1 MGARTTPSPPLDDR
15 INILQ
20 NGASDGFCVSTE
32 SFTQRQSKIEFEEVM
47 FSKGNMFSIQENDFQ
62 VPKSGFYNFQ
72 ISFETDLCG
81 ALSLCGPTEVSI
93 RKNQRVERSL
103 ARNLATD
110 STRDMDFV
118 SASFLIDCG
127 RNDKIDIFLDDYF
140 GEGLQNVLFCGF
152 YVGS

>member
-1 MGARTTPSPPLDDR
+1 MITPGVPARTTPSPPLDDR

-20 NGASDGFCVSTE
+20 NGEVKFCFIDNASLSSGASDGFCVSTE

-62 VPKSGFYNFQ
+62 VRVCQKVDPYHYMMDQVPKSGFYNFQ

-93 RKNQRVERSL
+93 RYF
-103 ARNLATD
+103 T
-110 STRDMDFV
+110 
-118 SASFLIDCG
+118 FLFFHG
-127 RNDKIDIFLDDYF
+127 
-140 GEGLQNVLFCGF
+140 
-152 YVGS
+152 